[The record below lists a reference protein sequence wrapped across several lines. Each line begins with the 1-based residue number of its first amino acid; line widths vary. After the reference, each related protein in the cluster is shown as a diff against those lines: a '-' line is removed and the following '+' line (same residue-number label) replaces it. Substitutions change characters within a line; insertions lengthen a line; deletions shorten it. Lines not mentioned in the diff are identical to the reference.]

1 MPTRNVVKIVAA
13 GRANFPAKTGRWNP
27 SNGKEHRTSHQAHS
41 TATVQKF
48 LSQRRKSR
56 YCFASLTCKST
67 VSSMFPNE
75 LIHFFCQAFVS
86 GLTTQKKE
94 ELLIILL
101 SNGKGSL
108 DYAKN
113 MTFED
118 DGGDPSDPPGEDV
131 PDWCVCSHCVPVE
144 NPQEQKCCGLKK
156 CITSFQLFPNLCL
169 DRNVLEVAIKARCDM
184 RADEIDF
191 STSSYRKAAY
201 RQYILWRYGRLGK
214 GNRRVCPSCV
224 VRMIRITYPA
234 PDGIYMGF
242 KPH

>member
-1 MPTRNVVKIVAA
+1 
-13 GRANFPAKTGRWNP
+13 
-27 SNGKEHRTSHQAHS
+27 
-41 TATVQKF
+41 
-48 LSQRRKSR
+48 
-56 YCFASLTCKST
+56 
-67 VSSMFPNE
+67 MFPNE